1 MTMRFATEMEMEM
14 EMRMIKKEA
23 SKTPAYSPRVESHV
37 VSNNLER
44 SICLSHPAPPM
55 THFAPNASSVLID
68 LLRQPRGMPSRAR
81 TLGAP
86 APPCHTYDTR
96 MPCLP

>member
-44 SICLSHPAPPM
+44 SICLSHPAPP
-55 THFAPNASSVLID
+55 PASSRNTG
-68 LLRQPRGMPSRAR
+68 LRPTGRHRHPSQLTKGRQER
-81 TLGAP
+81 T
-86 APPCHTYDTR
+86 
-96 MPCLP
+96 

>member
-44 SICLSHPAPPM
+44 SICLSHPAPP
-55 THFAPNASSVLID
+55 PASSRNTG
-68 LLRQPRGMPSRAR
+68 LRRAASPSPPSQLTKAR
-81 TLGAP
+81 QGRT
-86 APPCHTYDTR
+86 
-96 MPCLP
+96 

>member
-37 VSNNLER
+37 VGNNLG
-44 SICLSHPAPPM
+44 
-55 THFAPNASSVLID
+55 
-68 LLRQPRGMPSRAR
+68 Q
-81 TLGAP
+81 
-86 APPCHTYDTR
+86 
-96 MPCLP
+96 